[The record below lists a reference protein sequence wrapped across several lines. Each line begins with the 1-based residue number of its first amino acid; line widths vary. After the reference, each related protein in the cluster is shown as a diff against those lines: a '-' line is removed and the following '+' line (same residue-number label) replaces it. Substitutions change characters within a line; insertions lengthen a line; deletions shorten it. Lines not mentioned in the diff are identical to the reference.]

1 MKAKTFVILLM
12 AAGLLAVVVA
22 LRLGGGKP
30 TGEMRMGDKLFA
42 DLPMD
47 QVALVTI
54 ADAKHRVTLRQGETT
69 WQVAERSG
77 YPADF
82 GALRDTVIKLSR
94 LKIGRRFAGTP
105 ESLVR
110 LSLMAPTATTDK
122 GRGQSITLK
131 DAQGKVLADV
141 ILGQVRKTEGGG
153 AAAST

>member
-1 MKAKTFVILLM
+1 M
-12 AAGLLAVVVA
+12 
-22 LRLGGGKP
+22 
-30 TGEMRMGDKLFA
+30 
-42 DLPMD
+42 
-47 QVALVTI
+47 TI

-153 AAAST
+153 ERRPVPETRRRGHGFPGGWQFSFPENHAAGMAGG